1 MLNRGELKRKT
12 EKPVIDP
19 LNGLFEAQIGGN
31 LCGFVDLCV
40 IKYVAISTG
49 FNQTV

>member
-1 MLNRGELKRKT
+1 MLNCGELKRKA

-40 IKYVAISTG
+40 IEASADGHI